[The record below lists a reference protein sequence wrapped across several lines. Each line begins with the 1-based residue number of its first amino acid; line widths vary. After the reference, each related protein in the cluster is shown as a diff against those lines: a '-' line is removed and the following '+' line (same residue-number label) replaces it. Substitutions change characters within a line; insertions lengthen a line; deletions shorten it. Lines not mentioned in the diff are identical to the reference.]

1 MSQSLQLIAELKR
14 QLKLHGKSYQHVA
27 QVLNLSEASVK
38 RLFEY
43 YVNHGLPVLYR
54 QLAKQ

>member
-1 MSQSLQLIAELKR
+1 MSQSLQLIAKLKR
-14 QLKLHGKSYQHVA
+14 QLKLRGKSYQHVA

-43 YVNHGLPVLYR
+43 YVNHGLPVFYY
-54 QLAKQ
+54 